1 MAESAFLDDGSHLD
15 HKIISADHIRR
26 NEICWPV
33 PAAASQHRTLSLTI
47 IPGLPRWAINFVSSR
62 TTRRPEIEVSGT
74 AARHSRVLRDN
85 QGENS
90 ATI

>member
-33 PAAASQHRTLSLTI
+33 PAAASQHRTLSKVI
-47 IPGLPRWAINFVSSR
+47 D
-62 TTRRPEIEVSGT
+62 RRSDAGIGWSNWT
-74 AARHSRVLRDN
+74 MA
-85 QGENS
+85 S
-90 ATI
+90 ATGSALRLF